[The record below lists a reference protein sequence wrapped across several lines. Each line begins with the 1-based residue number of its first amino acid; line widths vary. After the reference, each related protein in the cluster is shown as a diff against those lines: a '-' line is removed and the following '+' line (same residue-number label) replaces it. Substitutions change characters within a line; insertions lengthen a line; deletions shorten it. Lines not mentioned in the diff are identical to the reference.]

1 MRDDDIIS
9 LYFDRNEQAITE
21 TIASYGGYC
30 GKIAGTILQDTADAE
45 EVVADTWLRAWNTI
59 PPQRPQYLRLFL
71 GKITRN
77 LSLSMLR
84 AKTADFRGGGE
95 IALALEELSE
105 CIGEDRNPEALLQ
118 AKEMG
123 QCVSEF
129 LKSQPQNHRVIFLR
143 RYFYLESSKEIALRL
158 GTSDGNVRLI
168 LSRTRKRLREHL
180 KKEGYVV

>member
-1 MRDDDIIS
+1 MRDDEIIS
-9 LYFDRNEQAITE
+9 LYLDRNEQAIAE

-30 GKIAGTILQDTADAE
+30 GKIAGTILTDSADAE
-45 EVVADTWLRAWNTI
+45 EAVADTWLRAWNTI

-84 AKTADFRGGGE
+84 AKSADFRGGGE

-105 CIGEDRNPEALLQ
+105 CVVQGDDPEAVLG
-118 AKEMG
+118 AKELG
-123 QCVSEF
+123 RCVSDF
-129 LKSQPQNHRVIFLR
+129 LKSQPKNHRVIFLR

-158 GTSDGNVRLI
+158 GTSDSNVRLI

-180 KKEGYVV
+180 KKEGYLV